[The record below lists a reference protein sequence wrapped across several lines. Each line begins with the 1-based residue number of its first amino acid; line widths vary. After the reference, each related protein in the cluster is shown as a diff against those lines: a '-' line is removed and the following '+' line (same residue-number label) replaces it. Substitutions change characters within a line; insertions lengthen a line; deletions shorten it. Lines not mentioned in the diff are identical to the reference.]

1 MDEVSIKKFST
12 ENWFK
17 VAIILLVLFSFY
29 WFEYRTEEAR
39 KTCDDSAQA
48 GVNTIYGTY
57 ISEKG
62 PNLELQLNQIFYQ
75 NCMRGGFGLK
85 P

>member
-1 MDEVSIKKFST
+1 MKSWLK

-17 VAIILLVLFSFY
+17 MSLILLALLSFY

-39 KTCDDSAQA
+39 KICNDSAQV

-57 ISEKG
+57 VSEKG

-75 NCMRGGFGLK
+75 NCMRGRFGLN
-85 P
+85 PSS